1 MPRKRN
7 SRAIEREQQDKRMT
21 MQDRGNESLASEN
34 GMEADRADRTRGA
47 GARGD
52 ALAGDEGVDDP
63 AMSAGHR
70 DDMTETPLHG
80 DRLRE
85 SSQRMQSQR
94 SRRTNQRANDERF
107 DEASEFS
114 GRGGQKEGSRR
125 ESESRREGT
134 GYTGSERSNTDDNS
148 SENPLT

>member
-7 SRAIEREQQDKRMT
+7 SRATEREQQDKRMT
-21 MQDRGNESLASEN
+21 MQERGNQSFASET
-34 GMEADRADRTRGA
+34 GMETDRAERMRGA

-63 AMSAGHR
+63 ALSTAHR
-70 DDMTETPLHG
+70 DDMTETPRHG

-85 SSQRMQSQR
+85 SSQRMASQR

-107 DEASEFS
+107 DAASEFS
-114 GRGGQKEGSRR
+114 GRGGQKEGSRQ
-125 ESESRREGT
+125 ESESQREGT
-134 GYTGSERSNTDDNS
+134 GYTEDINNG
-148 SENPLT
+148 